1 MKKIFVNGTF
11 DVLHLG
17 HLAMLNFAKTLG
29 DHLTVAIDSDARV
42 KRLKG
47 SNRPINNSDERKTLL
62 ENLKAVDT
70 VKIFDTD
77 QELID
82 IIRQCDIMVKGGDYK
97 NLPIIGKNQIS
108 EIILF
113 DRIDGY
119 SSTQKIQDIINR
131 R

>member
-62 ENLKAVDT
+62 ENLKAVDI

-82 IIRQCDIMVKGGDYK
+82 IIKQCDVMVKGGDYK